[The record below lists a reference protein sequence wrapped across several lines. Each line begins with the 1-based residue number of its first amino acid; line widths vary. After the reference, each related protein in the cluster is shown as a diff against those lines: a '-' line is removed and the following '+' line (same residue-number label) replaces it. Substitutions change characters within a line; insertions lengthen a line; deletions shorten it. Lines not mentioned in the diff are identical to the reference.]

1 MEGFTVHFFIFSVK
15 QEVGLSGDIKG
26 RGGRTELRQIGQ
38 VWKLNGQGLR
48 AKSQRIAALVYIT
61 IDQEFTMHGCSL

>member
-1 MEGFTVHFFIFSVK
+1 MK
-15 QEVGLSGDIKG
+15 QEVDLSGDIKG

-48 AKSQRIAALVYIT
+48 AKSQRIGGLCV
-61 IDQEFTMHGCSL
+61 